1 MRTSDQ
7 IELKYLSAKQLI
19 TTIQDA
25 IEKYGE
31 SNVSF
36 DLAIEYSYGS
46 DSPVAY
52 LTCGREMTLLELEA
66 EENARQEREQRNKKY
81 REQQYALLKKE
92 FENK

>member
-7 IELKYLSAKQLI
+7 IDLKSLSAKQLI

-36 DLAIEYSYGS
+36 DLDIEHSYGS
-46 DSPVAY
+46 DYPLAY
-52 LTCGREMTLLELEA
+52 LTCDREMTLLELEA
-66 EENARQEREQRNKKY
+66 EDNAKQEREQRNKKY